1 MSLLAADAVGVRYD
15 GLTVLD
21 GVDLAL
27 DPREALA
34 LRGRSGSG
42 KTTLLHVLA
51 GLVAPSSGRVERDGR
66 TSIVFQ
72 GANLLPH
79 FTVIENAT
87 YAALQTGGSERL
99 DPERL
104 LGLVGLASRLDH
116 LPDELSGGEAQRA
129 AIARALVQR
138 PDVLLC
144 DEPTGHLDSDTATR
158 VLDLIDA
165 LRAEL
170 GFALVLATHDDGV
183 ASRCERQLELRDGRV
198 LEGART

>member
-27 DPREALA
+27 DPGEALA